1 MDPNVAIF
9 SYGLGLLIVFAWYL
23 FSDDE
28 RIRRILGSLLTVA
41 LTALCIWLAYPPKE
55 KVQLGLDL
63 KGGTSFLVR
72 LVAEEVETTD
82 EKGNKTRETRVI
94 TPSMVEQ

>member
-9 SYGLGLLIVFAWYL
+9 IYGLALLVVFAWYL
-23 FSDDE
+23 FSDSE
-28 RIRRILGSLLTVA
+28 RVRRILGSILTVT
-41 LTALCIWLAYPPKE
+41 LTGLCIWLAYPPE
-55 KVQLGLDL
+55 QKVQLGLDL

-72 LVAEEVETTD
+72 LVSEEVETTD
-82 EKGNKTRETRVI
+82 AKGVKTKETRVI